1 MRIRLNSILI
11 SAVLAVSIAVS
22 AFCGPGVTKQAENVI
37 TSNASVWWD
46 DRYGDAYLNC
56 VSFQQDALVTFNGW
70 QYATYYNANRYVCV
84 SRRQL
89 PSGSWQ
95 EIVLADYQQT
105 TNDNH
110 NTISM
115 GISPSDGRI
124 HLAFDHHDATL
135 HYRKSVANLATNPAS
150 ATWSASQFGAIE
162 SALGSGTIT
171 GFTYPCFAAA
181 PNGTFVMYGRIGQSG
196 DGDNHIYRYNNNG
209 SWTTVGKFVE
219 GGGEN
224 AYHHGM
230 VYDSNNRLHTT
241 WCWRATSDGNTN
253 HDLLYAYSDD
263 NGATWKNN
271 AGSTVGTVSDPI
283 SPAKNCLVWTIA
295 QQTKLIN
302 QEGMTV
308 DRQNRVHV
316 ISRENVNS
324 TNYQMHYYRDTNG
337 TWHRVNTNITTKV
350 WDNRSKIAF
359 DADGNVYAIMPD
371 VRIASATAP
380 DYADWSVVNSSDDG
394 RFFHSE
400 PLIDFYSLRAT
411 GDLYVFVQ
419 AGTTS
424 STSPNI
430 YALRY
435 SLGAQ
440 ATATPAATPT
450 AVPTPGGLLGDVN
463 SSGTVDIVDALL
475 VAQYYVGMNPSG
487 FAAANADVNRNGTI
501 DIVDALLI
509 AQYYVGI
516 IPGF

>member
-1 MRIRLNSILI
+1 MRASTLLLFVIVII
-11 SAVLAVSIAVS
+11 GAGPIFA
-22 AFCGPGVTKQAENVI
+22 GPGVSKETENLI
-37 TSNASVWWD
+37 TSNASTWWD

-70 QYATYYNANRYVCV
+70 QYATYYNASRYVCV
-84 SRRQL
+84 ARRQL
-89 PSGSWQ
+89 PTGSWQ
-95 EIVLADYQQT
+95 ELILSDYQQT
-105 TNDNH
+105 ANDNH

-115 GISPSDGRI
+115 GISPQDGRV

-135 HYRKSVANLATNPAS
+135 HYRKSVASLATNPS
-150 ATWSASQFGAIE
+150 SYSWNASQFGAIE
-162 SALGSGTIT
+162 SSLGAGTIT
-171 GFTYPCFAAA
+171 GFTYPCFVTA
-181 PNGTFVMYGRIGQSG
+181 PNGTFVLYGRIGQSG

-209 SWTTVGKFVE
+209 SWTTIGKFIE
-219 GGGEN
+219 GAGEN

-263 NGATWKNN
+263 NGTTWKNN
-271 AGSTVGTVSDPI
+271 AGSTVGTVNSDPI
-283 SPAKNCLVWTIA
+283 TPSKDCKVWTIA

-308 DRQNRVHV
+308 DKQNRVHV
-316 ISRENVNS
+316 ISRENVNG

-337 TWHRVNTNITTKV
+337 TWHRINTNITTKV

-359 DADGNVYAIMPD
+359 DADGNVYAIMPHIQ
-371 VRIASATAP
+371 IASATAP
-380 DYADWSVVNSSDDG
+380 NYSDWSVVNTADDG

-400 PLIDFYSLRAT
+400 PLIDFGSLRAN
-411 GDLYVFVQ
+411 GDLYVFAQ

-424 STSPNI
+424 STSSAI
-430 YALRY
+430 YVLKY
-435 SLGAQ
+435 KLNPQ
-440 ATATPAATPT
+440 VVQTPEP
-450 AVPTPGGLLGDVN
+450 GLLGDVN
-463 SSGTVDIVDALL
+463 NNGTVEIVDALL
-475 VAQYYVGMNPSG
+475 VAQFYVGMNPSG
-487 FAAANADVNRNGTI
+487 FDQSKGDVNRNGTV

-516 IPGF
+516 ISGF